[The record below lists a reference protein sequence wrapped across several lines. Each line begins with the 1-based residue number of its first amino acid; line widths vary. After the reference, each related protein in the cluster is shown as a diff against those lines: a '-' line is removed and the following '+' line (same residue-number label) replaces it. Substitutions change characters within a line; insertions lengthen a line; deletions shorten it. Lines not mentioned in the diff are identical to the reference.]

1 MSEESQSNESLI
13 GVGSR
18 PIQAASDLTAAIY
31 ARTSSAQ
38 QRHGYSID
46 EQVNQ
51 CWQRAEHLGWTVSH
65 VFRDEEVSGKDT
77 DREMFQKMLSRAEEG
92 WFDVVLV
99 WKLDRFS
106 RSLIHAVELERE
118 LREWGVGLHSVT
130 EMIDTTTPT
139 GRFNFRNI
147 SSASELE
154 RELIKERTQMGL
166 QALAKQGKWPNDD
179 PPLGYERAQDGKLE
193 IVPEEACLV
202 RFIFGRYIEVKSMP
216 KVAEELH
223 ARESDIRD
231 SEWTPYAVGKV
242 LKNKLYTG
250 EYAVAGVEKFI
261 EEYQIIKTEDFE
273 QTTEVRTRFQRQE
286 SAERPEMAKKR
297 KNQLVQN
304 VVDQYMSYLTESV
317 LPEPT
322 DFK

>member
-1 MSEESQSNESLI
+1 MTNGSHSDESLI
-13 GVGSR
+13 GGGSV
-18 PIQAASDLTAAIY
+18 PIQAASDLTAAVY

-46 EQVNQ
+46 EQVNR

-77 DREMFQKMLSRAEEG
+77 DREMFQKMLSRAEAG

-106 RSLIHAVELERE
+106 RSLIHAVELEQE
-118 LREWGVGLHSVT
+118 LRDWDVGLHSVT

-166 QALAKQGKWPNDD
+166 QALAKQGEWPNDN
-179 PPLGYERAQDGKLE
+179 PPLGYERAQDGRLE
-193 IVPEEACLV
+193 IMPREACLV
-202 RFIFGRYIEVKSMP
+202 RFIFERYREVKSMP
-216 KVAEELH
+216 KVAEELN
-223 ARESDIRD
+223 ARERNIRD
-231 SEWTPYAVGKV
+231 SEWTPYAIGKV
-242 LKNKLYTG
+242 LKNELYTG
-250 EYAVAGVEKFI
+250 EYSVAGVEKFI
-261 EEYQIIKTEDFE
+261 EEYQIIKPEEFE

-286 SAERPEMAKKR
+286 SAERPDMPKQR
-297 KNQLVQN
+297 KDRLVQN
-304 VVDQYMSYLTESV
+304 VVDQYLDYLTQC
-317 LPEPT
+317 
-322 DFK
+322 